1 MFPDVEDLQ
10 SVAVELVGARVDR
23 KEAIKIADA
32 GWDYVDSEML
42 PKPGSYPDFLAYVSE
57 KVEMSM
63 YASNVHNTAG
73 YIVDAIRNNYQNE
86 NVRKEREIRAE
97 RAREKELEDLT
108 TEFYFKRD
116 NLLRQA
122 IQADSEIVERAAER
136 IELPL
141 IRNRLL
147 EYDTAM
153 QAYKEFPMVKAE
165 INEILADDF
174 CQELLAPVV
183 SAYEEE
189 KARILGAVG

>member
-1 MFPDVEDLQ
+1 
-10 SVAVELVGARVDR
+10 
-23 KEAIKIADA
+23 
-32 GWDYVDSEML
+32 
-42 PKPGSYPDFLAYVSE
+42 
-57 KVEMSM
+57 M

-73 YIVDAIRNNYQNE
+73 YIVEAIRNNYQND
-86 NVRKEREIRAE
+86 NVRKEREVRAE

-141 IRNRLL
+141 IRKQLL

-153 QAYKEFPMVKAE
+153 QAYKDVPMVKVE
-165 INEILADDF
+165 INAILAEDF
-174 CQELLAPVV
+174 CQQQLAPVV
-183 SAYEEE
+183 LAYEEE
-189 KARILGAVG
+189 KARILEAVG

>member
-1 MFPDVEDLQ
+1 M
-10 SVAVELVGARVDR
+10 ELVQANVDR
-23 KEAIKIADA
+23 TVALEIAA
-32 GWDYVDSEML
+32 AEWEFVL
-42 PKPGSYPDFLAYVSE
+42 PEKLPTPGDYPDFLSYVSE

-63 YASNVHNTAG
+63 YASNVHNTVG
-73 YIVDAIRNNYQNE
+73 YIVEAIRNNYQNE

-97 RAREKELEDLT
+97 RVREKELEDLT

-122 IQADSEIVERAAER
+122 IQSDSEIVERAAER

-147 EYDTAM
+147 DYETAM
-153 QAYKEFPMVKAE
+153 QAYKEIPMVKAE
-165 INEILADDF
+165 IDAILAEDF

-189 KARILGAVG
+189 KARILRDIV